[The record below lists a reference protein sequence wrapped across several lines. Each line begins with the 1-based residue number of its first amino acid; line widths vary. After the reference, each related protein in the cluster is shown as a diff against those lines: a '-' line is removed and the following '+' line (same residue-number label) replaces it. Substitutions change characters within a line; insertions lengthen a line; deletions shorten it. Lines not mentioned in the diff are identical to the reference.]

1 MRRTSFRTWPCSIAR
16 TMDFLGD
23 WWTPLVL
30 REVFFGTT
38 RFDELQK
45 GLSIGRN
52 VLTERLRRL
61 VDEGMLERRQYQ
73 DRPPRYEYHLT
84 EKGRDFYPVLLAM
97 MRWGDRWLHGRKG
110 PPILLRHGPCGAL
123 TRPELVC
130 EHCRKPLRHDE
141 TAAELPDG
149 RVPDLATRA
158 KAVRRARAVRG

>member
-1 MRRTSFRTWPCSIAR
+1 MRRTSFRAWPCSIAR

-30 REVFFGTT
+30 REVFFGTN
-38 RFDELQK
+38 RFDELQS

-61 VDEGMLERRQYQ
+61 VGEGMLERRQYQ

-110 PPILLRHGPCGAL
+110 APILLRHGPCGEL
-123 TRPELVC
+123 TKPELVC
-130 EHCRKPLRHDE
+130 EHCRVPLRHED
-141 TAAELPDG
+141 TSAELPDG
-149 RVPDLATRA
+149 RVPDLATRRT
-158 KAVRRARAVRG
+158 AVRRARASQR